1 MTKIQYLELFQKDL
15 QEIYNYIHD
24 TIKNEIAAD
33 NFVNIVEEATCAKNA
48 HMPQMLNRYYETDPS
63 IDIKIFSDDV
73 NKEKDL
79 LIEEYYKNTWNLLDG
94 SN

>member
-33 NFVNIVEEATCAKNA
+33 NFVNAVEEAMQLSRSEKND
-48 HMPQMLNRYYETDPS
+48 HDE
-63 IDIKIFSDDV
+63 
-73 NKEKDL
+73 
-79 LIEEYYKNTWNLLDG
+79 
-94 SN
+94 